1 MTNGAKYLPD
11 SFKKSTD
18 STNYKLLQLLHL
30 AELDAKADFNS
41 IIEYRNIKNAY
52 GKTLDRYGEMVGIS
66 RNGATDEQYRLKIR
80 GKLARM
86 ASDGTCNKI
95 ISLTA
100 DMVGVE
106 PESIS
111 IKENDMSIAIK
122 GITLDALENTGCKSA
137 EITSA
142 IAETLPAGV
151 SLEPPVYAGTLG
163 IMGKVETYEDGT
175 QKYTVSYDENGNY
188 QYFLYNHNPT
198 TPEFIKRM
206 ASSQYD
212 EHYPTLAHAWYLGM
226 MSILTGRH
234 NEGATYDS
242 KKHDIGLSGKGEV
255 PIRHSMYDDNG
266 DLLPSMKPVVLI
278 DSGTFDG
285 GTLSLISGEDD

>member
-66 RNGATDEQYRLKIR
+66 RSGATDEQYRLKIR

-100 DMVGVE
+100 DIVGVE
-106 PESIS
+106 PENIS

-122 GITLDALENTGCKSA
+122 GITLDALKNTGCKSA

-142 IAETLPAGV
+142 IAETLSVGV
-151 SLEPPVYAGTLG
+151 SLEPPVYEGNLLV
-163 IMGKVETYEDGT
+163 MGDVVKISDTEVCSVDR
-175 QKYTVSYDENGNY
+175 NGNY
-188 QYFLYNHNPT
+188 QFVSGEKNSLGSGGYGVDY
-198 TPEFIKRM
+198 EEVIR
-206 ASSQYD
+206 Q
-212 EHYPTLAHAWYLGM
+212 YPTLRCAVGYGWAVWQ
-226 MSILTGRH
+226 R
-234 NEGATYDS
+234 
-242 KKHDIGLSGKGEV
+242 GLSGDSIDYTVTEQTGEHTYLQY
-255 PIRHSMYDDNG
+255 PWKCNTPMGNR
-266 DLLPSMKPVVLI
+266 
-278 DSGTFDG
+278 TFEG
-285 GTLSLISGEDD
+285 GTLGLVSGEDA

>member
-30 AELDAKADFNS
+30 AELDANADFNS

-52 GKTLDRYGEMVGIS
+52 GKTLDKYGEMVGIS
-66 RNGATDEQYRLKIR
+66 RSGATDEQYRLKIR

-106 PESIS
+106 PENIS

-142 IAETLPAGV
+142 IAETLSAGV
-151 SLEPPVYAGTLG
+151 SLEPPIYEGNLLV
-163 IMGKVETYEDGT
+163 MGEVVEVEWNDGNTYIVPVDED
-175 QKYTVSYDENGNY
+175 GNY
-188 QYFLYNHNPT
+188 QYPIEQT
-198 TPEFIKRM
+198 FIKPNPN
-206 ASSQYD
+206 
-212 EHYPTLAHAWYLGM
+212 YPTLQAAYALGQWYYQISHGQVLPK
-226 MSILTGRH
+226 GRQ
-234 NEGATYDS
+234 DR
-242 KKHDIGLSGKGEV
+242 GLSGKAVIPSTGYPYIQV
-255 PIRHSMYDDNG
+255 NIGWLDNN
-266 DLLPSMKPVVLI
+266 
-278 DSGTFDG
+278 TYEG
-285 GTLSLISGEDD
+285 GTLSLLSGDDE